1 MKTRD
6 EQIEDAANERYPKI
20 HPAWAGTENEAFIN
34 GAEWADQNKDQNFIS
49 SFERELSEQIS
60 RLEKEVERLSAPLV
74 MPDEEIEKAWDDLS
88 YYDSISSFER
98 GVRWALEYLNAQRK
112 DGG

>member
-34 GAEWADQNKDQNFIS
+34 GAEWADS
-49 SFERELSEQIS
+49 HP
-60 RLEKEVERLSAPLV
+60 VPLTI
-74 MPDEEIEKAWDDLS
+74 PEWEIEKASLVGKEEGLG
-88 YYDSISSFER
+88 FR
-98 GVRWALEYLNAQRK
+98 CGVNFSLRYLNAQR
-112 DGG
+112 GGGGVG